1 MIAIDTNALVR
12 LVIED
17 NPVQSQTIQ
26 NVVLQAEKNNIR
38 IVVLSEV
45 LVETVWA
52 LEAIYEI
59 NRKEISTFIDKL
71 VSTSPFV
78 LPDVDVIR
86 DATKVY
92 ENKGDFADLVIVFQA
107 MKHQATT
114 LFSFDKKLQKTFPA
128 FVKDKIDEWKQPDR
142 KS

>member
-12 LVIED
+12 LLIED

-26 NVVLQAEKNNIR
+26 NVVLQAEKKNIL
-38 IVVLSEV
+38 IIVLSEV
-45 LVETVWA
+45 LVETVWI
-52 LEAIYEI
+52 LESIYET
-59 NRKEISTFIDKL
+59 NREEISKFIDKL
-71 VSTSPFV
+71 VSTSPFII
-78 LPDVDVIR
+78 PDVDVIR

-92 ENKGDFADLVIVFQA
+92 QNKGDFADLVIVFQA

-114 LFSFDKKLQKTFPA
+114 LFSFDKKLQKTFPT
-128 FVKDKIDEWKQPDR
+128 FVKDEIDELKRPEK